1 MSQIISTGSA
11 GIWNS
16 NNYIIIQ
23 NTIDEGVSLDFYV
36 VLPDVYLSTSAYGD
50 QNHNFSMQLIQ
61 DRGGSKTVLASD
73 SLSYYQTGPVT
84 SDKKVGSLSVY
95 YTLSPQDM
103 IAGDKFYIQTR
114 HNAGTMVT
122 NDTYYANKYTYF
134 EVTQIPAPTTTQIIS
149 TGTNTI
155 WGYPD
160 NTQTNII
167 TGSNLTLNSL
177 YDQGFTQVAIPNSGF
192 NPVVLPF
199 NIKVGDE
206 FRFEGSELSAFMV
219 KRIYSPAE
227 TDSNRLSSVGTIEVQ
242 FNQNLPSSSIN
253 LDHFVIRRYVDDA
266 AQILMEGFKP
276 LNSTG
281 PYIVRPEYV
290 VPELD
295 KSIDEFVLILTQKGL
310 L

>member
-1 MSQIISTGSA
+1 
-11 GIWNS
+11 
-16 NNYIIIQ
+16 
-23 NTIDEGVSLDFYV
+23 
-36 VLPDVYLSTSAYGD
+36 
-50 QNHNFSMQLIQ
+50 
-61 DRGGSKTVLASD
+61 
-73 SLSYYQTGPVT
+73 
-84 SDKKVGSLSVY
+84 
-95 YTLSPQDM
+95 M
-103 IAGDKFYIQTR
+103 IAGDKLYIQTL
-114 HNAGTMVT
+114 HTAGTVAA
-122 NDTYYANKYTYF
+122 NDTYFTNKYTSF
-134 EVTQIPAPTTTQIIS
+134 AVTQIPGPTNTQIVS
-149 TGTNTI
+149 SGANTI

-167 TGSNLTLNSL
+167 TGSSAVLNGL

-219 KRIYSPAE
+219 KRIYSPSQ
-227 TDSNRLSSVGTIEVQ
+227 TDSNRLSNVGTIEVQ

-266 AQILMEGFKP
+266 AQILFEGFKP
-276 LNSTG
+276 INSTG